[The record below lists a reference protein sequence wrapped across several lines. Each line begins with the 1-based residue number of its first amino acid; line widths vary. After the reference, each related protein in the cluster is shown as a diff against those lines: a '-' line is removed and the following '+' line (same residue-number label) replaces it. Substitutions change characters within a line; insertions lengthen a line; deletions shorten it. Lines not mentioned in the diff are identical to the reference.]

1 MSYRPPTGPCG
12 SRHPTTTPTVTRS
25 ASRTTA
31 YCDLRRQENRMTSVE
46 DTRRSTRDAY
56 PADLASFVRER
67 WDEDRA
73 GSLPDQGRLET
84 LISACYQAG
93 LLREEERAV
102 TFRVILC
109 DPDLLPPREGP
120 PDGTHRLEFPRPR
133 PFDVQEIRRLSPAAD
148 YYRSLIGACFDEE
161 EGLRVWGLVH
171 TGPRWLR
178 GGQGGRDVP
187 PPLPPV
193 LVLRAY
199 GPGRI
204 AVDVGLKA
212 LCKLEEGRLSDTS
225 MDVFDSR
232 WLPDTFAPVRGEL
245 AKIHA
250 GLRDQARKKGEV
262 WARLDNDIIRV
273 IGQHTIKRIISA
285 VRDSHHGGTVV
296 IVPPYL
302 ADDILEGRYVS
313 LKYKFI
319 DAEPR
324 RRFRTL
330 IVDVMNALARSH
342 AGTPARD
349 PVGWDDY
356 EASSD
361 RELTG
366 LDEAIFEVAHLIA
379 GLTAVDGAVVLT
391 QRFEL
396 LGFGG
401 EISGKLPAVKT
412 VARALDVEADTA
424 FDESAEGVGTRHRS
438 AYRLCKALPDVIA
451 VVISQDGNVRF
462 VKCKDGAITYWDQ
475 T

>member
-1 MSYRPPTGPCG
+1 MSYRPQMDPFG
-12 SRHPTTTPTVTRS
+12 SRPPTTILTGTRS

-31 YCDLRRQENRMTSVE
+31 YCASPRPENRMSPVE
-46 DTRRSTRDAY
+46 DTLRSTRDAY
-56 PADLASFVRER
+56 PAELARFVRER

-73 GSLPDQGRLET
+73 GTLPGQGTLET
-84 LISACYQAG
+84 LISSCYQAS

-120 PDGTHRLEFPRPR
+120 PEGTHRLEFPRPR

-148 YYRSLIGACFDEE
+148 YYRSLIGVRFDEE
-161 EGLRVWGLVH
+161 EGLRIWGLVH

-178 GGQGGRDVP
+178 GGQGGRDIP

-193 LVLRAY
+193 LVLRVH

-204 AVDVGLKA
+204 AVDVGLES
-212 LCKLEEGRLSDTS
+212 LCKLEEGRLSDVS

-232 WLPDTFAPVRGEL
+232 WLPDTFAPVRGEI
-245 AKIHA
+245 AQIHT

-262 WARLDNDIIRV
+262 WARLDNDI
-273 IGQHTIKRIISA
+273 
-285 VRDSHHGGTVV
+285 
-296 IVPPYL
+296 
-302 ADDILEGRYVS
+302 LEDRYVS
-313 LKYKFI
+313 LKYKFV

-330 IVDVMNALARSH
+330 IVDVTNALARSY

-361 RELTG
+361 RKLTG

-379 GLTAVDGAVVLT
+379 GLTAVDGAVVMT

-401 EISGKLPAVKT
+401 EISGGLPAVET
-412 VARALDVEADTA
+412 VARALDVEADA
-424 FDESAEGVGTRHRS
+424 AVEESIGGVGTRHRS
-438 AYRLCKALPDVIA
+438 AYRLCNELRDVIS

-462 VKCKDGAITYWDQ
+462 VKCKDEAVTYWDQ
-475 T
+475 A